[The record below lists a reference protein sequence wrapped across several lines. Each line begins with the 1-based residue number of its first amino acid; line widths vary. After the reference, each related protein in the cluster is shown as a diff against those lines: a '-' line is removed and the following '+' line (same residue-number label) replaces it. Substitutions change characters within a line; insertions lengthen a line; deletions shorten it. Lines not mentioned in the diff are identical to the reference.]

1 MALPNCCKD
10 PSQFKVTLSFRSIMN
25 GKRYSSFCQKN
36 TQHLEY
42 HASRW
47 DGKENRNN
55 ALQKKAGP
63 ATGNR
68 QWNRQM
74 EALAHTLFLGD
85 SERSLAYLF
94 DQLII
99 LKTEWCWCD

>member
-42 HASRW
+42 HASRQ
-47 DGKENRNN
+47 DGKGNRNYA
-55 ALQKKAGP
+55 ALKKAAP
-63 ATGNR
+63 AAGNR
-68 QWNRQM
+68 HGNRRIV
-74 EALAHTLFLGD
+74 AHAQHINFGG
-85 SERSLAYLF
+85 
-94 DQLII
+94 
-99 LKTEWCWCD
+99 